1 MHAAEQLEPALS
13 GTVMWAKAPHALK
26 NQLLELVLEH
36 ARIGA
41 YTTLACSGN
50 GDGGSYG
57 DRPRWIGVGHSLAP
71 IKRPIS
77 LPRYLIS

>member
-1 MHAAEQLEPALS
+1 ME
-13 GTVMWAKAPHALK
+13 PHALMD
-26 NQLLELVLEH
+26 QLLELER

-41 YTTLACSGN
+41 YTILACSGN

-57 DRPRWIGVGHSLAP
+57 DRPRSIGDGHSLAP
-71 IKRPIS
+71 IKRPIP